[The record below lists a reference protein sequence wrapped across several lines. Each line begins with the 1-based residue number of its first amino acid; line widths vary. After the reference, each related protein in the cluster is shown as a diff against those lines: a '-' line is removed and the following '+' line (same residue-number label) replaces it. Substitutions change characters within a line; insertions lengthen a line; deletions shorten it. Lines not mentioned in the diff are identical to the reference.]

1 MKKKYEIRIN
11 YVNFEDDKAFIGWS
25 AKGVGFG
32 VLSIYWND
40 VKDMYEIE
48 TECMGKEF
56 CKQVL
61 NEAQKYILHKSIII
75 E

>member
-1 MKKKYEIRIN
+1 MKSKYNIRIN
-11 YVNFEDDKAFIGWS
+11 YVNFEDDIVFIGWS

-40 VKDMYEIE
+40 LKDTYYIE
-48 TECMGKEF
+48 TETMGKEF
-56 CKQVL
+56 CEQVL
-61 NEAQKYILHKSIII
+61 NEAQKYILHKSVII

>member
-1 MKKKYEIRIN
+1 MKKYEIRIN
-11 YVNFEDDKAFIGWS
+11 YINFEDDQVFIGWS

-40 VKDMYEIE
+40 LKDTYYVE
-48 TECMGKEF
+48 TETMGKEF
-56 CKQVL
+56 CEQVL
-61 NEAQKYILHKSIII
+61 NEAQKYILHKSVVI